1 MQPPDDGA
9 ARDGARYK
17 TLYRKLEDA
26 VARIERVDDVA
37 SMLEN
42 ILEHLLEQFADELG
56 FEGGRIYSRQ
66 SDDFV
71 LCCGFGSSRGAPR
84 GLRVPRDYPPHR
96 RLLEDGIVIMQR
108 GERGFD
114 EAFENTIGVGSMF
127 AAIAVGEGH
136 QHIIAF
142 SVRSPAREEDL
153 LSSLTLVR
161 HVIHL
166 KLQHRR
172 ITGMIEAAR
181 VLQESITPRV
191 PPGFGGFDIA
201 GVSRPSEI
209 VSGDLFDYLVV
220 SECCLGIAIADSCGH
235 GLPAALLA
243 RDAITALR
251 MGAGRGD
258 DSAAL
263 VSRLN
268 GVIHRNALDGTF
280 VSLFYAQVQSDGAI
294 DYCNAGHLPPLLVRG
309 HDLIELDAGGT
320 VLGPI
325 PAARYE
331 GGSERLRSGD
341 LLLLYT
347 DGIVERDD
355 GFGDTYGFDRL
366 RALVPRLRGLDAS
379 RIVNAVLASAEA
391 FARGAPARDDMT
403 VVALRMP

>member
-1 MQPPDDGA
+1 MQPPDA
-9 ARDGARYK
+9 AGVGTGTRYK
-17 TLYRKLEDA
+17 TLYRKLEEA

-37 SMLEN
+37 RMLET

-56 FEGGRIYSRQ
+56 FEGGRIYARQ
-66 SDDFV
+66 GDDFV
-71 LCCGFGSSRGAPR
+71 LCCGVGTSRGAPR
-84 GLRVPRDYPPHR
+84 GLVVPRDYPPHL
-96 RLLEDGIVIMQR
+96 RLLADGIVIMER
-108 GERGFD
+108 GELGFD
-114 EAFENTIGVGSMF
+114 ETFENAIGVGSMF

-136 QHIIAF
+136 QQIIAF
-142 SVRSPAREEDL
+142 SVKGGAREEDL
-153 LSSLTLVR
+153 LYSLTLVR

-166 KLQHRR
+166 KLAHRR
-172 ITGMIEAAR
+172 VSGMIEAAR
-181 VLQESITPRV
+181 VLQESIVPRV

-201 GVSRPSEI
+201 GVSRPAEI

-220 SECCLGIAIADSCGH
+220 SECCLGVAIADSCGH

-251 MGAGRGD
+251 MAAGHGQG
-258 DSAAL
+258 SAEL

-268 GVIHRNALDGTF
+268 GVIHRAALSGTF
-280 VSLFYAQVQSDGAI
+280 VSLFYGQIQSDGAI

-309 HDLIELDAGGT
+309 DTLVELDRGGT

-325 PAARYE
+325 PTSRYE
-331 GGSERLRSGD
+331 SGIERLRSGD

-355 GFGDTYGFDRL
+355 GFGDTYGDDRL
-366 RALVPRLRGLDAS
+366 RALLPRLRGLDAA
-379 RIVNAVLASAEA
+379 RIVNAVLSSAEA

-403 VVALRMP
+403 VVALRVP

>member
-37 SMLEN
+37 RMLEN

-66 SDDFV
+66 GDDFL

-258 DSAAL
+258 DSAEK
-263 VSRLN
+263 
-268 GVIHRNALDGTF
+268 D
-280 VSLFYAQVQSDGAI
+280 
-294 DYCNAGHLPPLLVRG
+294 
-309 HDLIELDAGGT
+309 
-320 VLGPI
+320 
-325 PAARYE
+325 
-331 GGSERLRSGD
+331 RS
-341 LLLLYT
+341 
-347 DGIVERDD
+347 
-355 GFGDTYGFDRL
+355 
-366 RALVPRLRGLDAS
+366 
-379 RIVNAVLASAEA
+379 
-391 FARGAPARDDMT
+391 
-403 VVALRMP
+403 